1 MKKNSLI
8 EYPAYLLIK
17 LFGLL
22 VISLPLKLN
31 FILGRTMGILGYYLL
46 TKKRRL
52 VKKNLKTAFAKRYGL
67 QELERI
73 AKKAFV
79 SLALN
84 ITETLY
90 IPRIDFRYINKHIR
104 IENQRYLDAALEKG
118 NGVILLAYH
127 MGNWE
132 LANITCGLQGYTYK
146 VLVNEQRYP
155 LLNGLLNRYR
165 ESKGCKT
172 ISRGVALREIL
183 RALKL
188 NEVVAMVGDQG
199 GREGY
204 LSNFFGLPTSTPTGF
219 LRFAQATGASII
231 PAIIVRE
238 RRFYHRIILE
248 NPLER
253 EGADNAN
260 DDVQSLEHYLA
271 ESNRILERFVSLYP
285 QEYFWFYKIWKYSPF
300 RQAAI
305 LSDGKSGH
313 LRQAQAA
320 LKAIHSSQ
328 FSRPA
333 IELMAGPRFAGTV
346 YSNIIEIR
354 FKNKFLK
361 ILAQACNSFGLDISE
376 FCLTKESYTALKEA
390 HADLVIS
397 CGSSLSNIN
406 LVLARENLAKSVCIM
421 NPGRA
426 KGKKFGL
433 VIIPKHDR
441 PHRGKN
447 IVITQGALNLI
458 DEDYL
463 KEQAEI
469 LKSKIG
475 AIGGRPSIGLLVGG
489 DTKKYRL
496 TQSIM
501 YQVIQEIKK
510 ASLDL
515 DADILITTSRRTP
528 EAIEKLLRKEFSDFK
543 NCKLLVIANEKN
555 LPEAVGGILGI
566 AGFILVSA
574 ESISMVSE
582 AVSSGKYVGVFRLK
596 PKGLNFRTRHE
607 LFLKNLETQGYIY
620 SMKKDAIADRIKSLL
635 EGRPA
640 LKVVNDRLLVEA
652 ALRKLL

>member
-46 TKKRRL
+46 KKKRRL
-52 VKKNLKTAFAKRYGL
+52 VKKNLKTAFAKRYSL
-67 QELERI
+67 EEIERI

-104 IENQRYLDAALEKG
+104 IENQSYLDAALEKG

-199 GREGY
+199 GREGC

-219 LRFAQATGASII
+219 LRFAQNTGACII

-248 NPLER
+248 NPIER
-253 EGADNAN
+253 ARADNAN
-260 DDVQSLEHYLA
+260 DDVQNLEHYLA

-313 LRQAQAA
+313 LRQAQAV
-320 LKAIHSSQ
+320 LKAVHSAAGGCAYGASQ
-328 FSRPA
+328 Q
-333 IELMAGPRFAGTV
+333 LTV
-346 YSNIIEIR
+346 HSKIVEIR

-390 HADLVIS
+390 HPDLVIS

-406 LVLARENLAKSVCIM
+406 LALARENLAKSVCIM

-426 KGKKFGL
+426 KRKRFGL

-441 PHRGKN
+441 PPRGKN
-447 IVITQGALNLI
+447 IVITLGALNLI

-469 LKSKIG
+469 LKSRIG
-475 AIGGRPSIGLLVGG
+475 GIGGRPSIGLLIGG

-496 TQSIM
+496 TKSIM
-501 YQVIQEIKK
+501 NRVIQEIKK

-528 EAIEKLLRKEFSDFK
+528 EAIEKLLRKEFSGFK
-543 NCKLLVIANEKN
+543 NCPLLVIANEKN
-555 LPEAVGGILGI
+555 IPEAVGGILGV
-566 AGFILVSA
+566 ADFILVSA

-607 LFLKNLETQGYIY
+607 LFLKNLEARGYIY

-635 EGRPA
+635 QGRPA
-640 LKVVNDRLLVEA
+640 VQKLNDRLLLEA
-652 ALRKLL
+652 ALKKLL

>member
-31 FILGRTMGILGYYLL
+31 FILGRTIGILGYYLL
-46 TKKRRL
+46 KKKRRL
-52 VKKNLKTAFAKRYGL
+52 VKKNLKTAFANSYSLK
-67 QELERI
+67 EIERI

-84 ITETLY
+84 ITEALY

-146 VLVNEQRYP
+146 VIVNEQRYP
-155 LLNGLLNRYR
+155 LVNELLNRYR

-183 RALKL
+183 KALKL

-199 GREGY
+199 GREGC

-219 LRFAQATGASII
+219 IRFAQNTGASII

-248 NPLER
+248 KPIER
-253 EGADNAN
+253 ESADNAN
-260 DDVQSLEHYLA
+260 DDQGNLEHYLA

-300 RQAAI
+300 RQVVI
-305 LSDGKSGH
+305 LSDGKGGH

-320 LKAIHSSQ
+320 LKTISATLRDGPAMPCGGHNSQ
-328 FSRPA
+328 F
-333 IELMAGPRFAGTV
+333 TV
-346 YSNIIEIR
+346 HSNVIEIR

-361 ILAQACNSFGLDISE
+361 ILARACDWFGLDISE
-376 FCLTKESYTALKEA
+376 FCLTKESCAALKEA
-390 HADLVIS
+390 RADLVIS
-397 CGSSLSNIN
+397 CGSGLSSIN
-406 LVLARENLAKSVCIM
+406 LALADENLAKSICIM

-426 KGKKFGL
+426 KRKRFGL

-441 PHRGKN
+441 PHPAKN
-447 IVITQGALNLI
+447 IVITLGALNLI

-469 LKSKIG
+469 LKSKIS
-475 AIGGRPSIGLLVGG
+475 AIGGRSSIGLLIGG

-496 TQSIM
+496 TQGIM
-501 YQVIQEIKK
+501 NQVIQEIKK

-515 DADILITTSRRTP
+515 GADILITTSRRTP
-528 EAIEKLLRKEFSDFK
+528 KAIEKLLRKEFSGFK
-543 NCKLLVIANEKN
+543 NCPLLVIANEKN
-555 LPEAVGGILGI
+555 IPEAVGGILGI
-566 AGFILVSA
+566 ADFILVSA
-574 ESISMVSE
+574 ESVSMVSE

-596 PKGLNFRTRHE
+596 PKGLNFRTRHG

-635 EGRPA
+635 QGRPIA
-640 LKVVNDRLLVEA
+640 KRLNDRFPVEEA
-652 ALRKLL
+652 MRKLL

>member
-8 EYPAYLLIK
+8 EYPAYLIIR
-17 LFGLL
+17 LFGLI

-31 FILGRTMGILGYYLL
+31 FILGRAIGILGYYLL
-46 TKKRRL
+46 KKKRRL
-52 VKKNLKTAFAKRYGL
+52 VKKNLKMAFANSFSLK
-67 QELERI
+67 EIERI

-84 ITETLY
+84 ITEALY

-104 IENQRYLDAALEKG
+104 IENQKYLDAALQKG

-132 LANITCGLQGYTYK
+132 LANITCGLQGYIYK

-155 LLNGLLNRYR
+155 LVNELLNRYR

-199 GREGY
+199 GREGR

-219 LRFAQATGASII
+219 IRFAQNTGASII

-248 NPLER
+248 KPIER
-253 EGADNAN
+253 ESAEDAN
-260 DDVQSLEHYLA
+260 DDQRNLEHYLA
-271 ESNRILERFVSLYP
+271 ESNRILERFVCLYP
-285 QEYFWFYKIWKYSPF
+285 QEYFWFYKVWKYSPF
-300 RQAAI
+300 RQVVI
-305 LSDGKSGH
+305 LSDGKDGH

-320 LKAIHSSQ
+320 LKTVHSAAGGCAYGESQ
-328 FSRPA
+328 Q
-333 IELMAGPRFAGTV
+333 LTV
-346 YSNIIEIR
+346 HSKIVEIR
-354 FKNKFLK
+354 FKNRFAKA
-361 ILAQACNSFGLDISE
+361 LAQIFLLLEIDILE
-376 FCLTKESYTALKEA
+376 FCLTKESYTAFKNVY
-390 HADLVIS
+390 ADLVIS
-397 CGSSLSNIN
+397 CGSGLSNIN
-406 LVLARENLAKSVCIM
+406 LALARENLAKSVCIM
-421 NPGRA
+421 NPGRT
-426 KGKKFGL
+426 KRKRFSL

-441 PHRGKN
+441 PHPAKN
-447 IVITQGALNLI
+447 IAITLGALNLI

-475 AIGGRPSIGLLVGG
+475 TIGGRPSIGLLIGG

-496 TQSIM
+496 TQGIM
-501 YQVIQEIKK
+501 SQAIQEIKK

-515 DADILITTSRRTP
+515 GADILITTSRRTP
-528 EAIEKLLRKEFSDFK
+528 EVIEKLLRKEFSGFK
-543 NCKLLVIANEKN
+543 NCRLLIIANEKN
-555 LPEAVGGILGI
+555 IPEAVGGILGI
-566 AGFILVSA
+566 ADFILVSA

-582 AVSSGKYVGVFRLK
+582 AVSSGKYVGFFRLK

-635 EGRPA
+635 QGRP
-640 LKVVNDRLLVEA
+640 VVKRLNDRLPVEEA
-652 ALRKLL
+652 MRKLL

>member
-8 EYPAYLLIK
+8 EYPAFLLIK
-17 LFGLL
+17 LFGLC
-22 VISLPLKLN
+22 VISSPLKLN

-46 TKKRRL
+46 KKKRRL
-52 VKKNLKTAFAKRYGL
+52 VKKNLKTAFAKRYSL
-67 QELERI
+67 EEIERI

-84 ITETLY
+84 ITETLD

-104 IENQRYLDAALEKG
+104 IENQRYLDAALKKG

-155 LLNGLLNRYR
+155 LLNELLKRYR

-199 GREGY
+199 GREGR
-204 LSNFFGLPTSTPTGF
+204 LSNFFGLPTSTPAGF
-219 LRFAQATGASII
+219 VRFAQATGASII

-248 NPLER
+248 NPLEN
-253 EGADNAN
+253 EGAGNA
-260 DDVQSLEHYLA
+260 DDDLRNLEHYLA
-271 ESNRILERFVSLYP
+271 ESNRILEHFVSLYP

-320 LKAIHSSQ
+320 LK
-328 FSRPA
+328 
-333 IELMAGPRFAGTV
+333 TV
-346 YSNIIEIR
+346 QNSEFIIQSNVIEIR

-361 ILAQACNSFGLDISE
+361 IVAQACDSFGLDISE

-397 CGSSLSNIN
+397 CGSGLSSIN
-406 LVLARENLAKSVCIM
+406 LALARENLAKSVCIM

-426 KGKKFGL
+426 KRKRFGL

-441 PHRGKN
+441 PRRGKN
-447 IVITQGALNLI
+447 IVITLGALNLI
-458 DEDYL
+458 DENYL

-475 AIGGRPSIGLLVGG
+475 AIGARMSLGLLIGG

-496 TQSIM
+496 TQGIM
-501 YQVIQEIKK
+501 NQVIQEIKK

-528 EAIEKLLRKEFSDFK
+528 QVIEKLLRKEFSDFK
-543 NCKLLVIANEKN
+543 NSKLLVIANEKN
-555 LPEAVGGILGI
+555 IPEAVGGILGI
-566 AGFILVSA
+566 ADFILVSA

-607 LFLKNLETQGYIY
+607 LFLKNLEARGYIY
-620 SMKKDAIADRIKSLL
+620 SMKKDAIADRIKSILG
-635 EGRPA
+635 GRPA
-640 LKVVNDRLLVEA
+640 LKRLNDRLLVEE
-652 ALRKLL
+652 ALRRLL

>member
-1 MKKNSLI
+1 MKKNSSI
-8 EYPAYLLIK
+8 EYPAFLLIK
-17 LFGLL
+17 LLGLL

-31 FILGRTMGILGYYLL
+31 FILGRAMGILGYYLL
-46 TKKRRL
+46 KKKRRL
-52 VKKNLKTAFAKRYGL
+52 VKKNLKTAFAKKYSL
-67 QELERI
+67 QELDRI

-104 IENQRYLDAALEKG
+104 IENQSFLDAALKKG

-155 LLNGLLNRYR
+155 LLNKLLNRYR
-165 ESKGCKT
+165 ESKGCKI

-199 GREGY
+199 GREGR

-219 LRFAQATGASII
+219 LRFAQAAGACII

-253 EGADNAN
+253 ERVDNAN
-260 DDVQSLEHYLA
+260 DDEQNLEHYLA

-320 LKAIHSSQ
+320 LKAVHSPCLPDRQ
-328 FSRPA
+328 EEF
-333 IELMAGPRFAGTV
+333 TV
-346 YSNIIEIR
+346 HSNIIEIG

-361 ILAQACNSFGLDISE
+361 ILAQACSSFGLDVSE

-390 HADLVIS
+390 HPDLVVS
-397 CGSSLSNIN
+397 CGSSLADIN
-406 LVLARENLAKSVCIM
+406 LALADENLAKSVCIM
-421 NPGRA
+421 KPPRT
-426 KGKKFGL
+426 KRKRFSL

-441 PHRGKN
+441 PPRGKN

-501 YQVIQEIKK
+501 HQVIQEIKK
-510 ASLDL
+510 ASVDL

-555 LPEAVGGILGI
+555 LPEAVGGVLGI
-566 AGFILVSA
+566 ADFILVSA

-635 EGRPA
+635 RGRPA
-640 LKVVNDRLLVEA
+640 LKGLNDRLLVEA

>member
-17 LFGLL
+17 LFGLC

-46 TKKRRL
+46 KKKRRL
-52 VKKNLKTAFAKRYGL
+52 VKKNLKTAFAKKYSL
-67 QELERI
+67 EEIERI

-79 SLALN
+79 SLSLN
-84 ITETLY
+84 ITETLD

-104 IENQRYLDAALEKG
+104 IENQGYLDAALKKG

-132 LANITCGLQGYTYK
+132 LANITCGLHGYTYK

-155 LLNGLLNRYR
+155 LLNELLKRYR

-199 GREGY
+199 GRDGR

-219 LRFAQATGASII
+219 VRFAQATGASII

-248 NPLER
+248 KPLEK
-253 EGADNAN
+253 EGAGNAN
-260 DDVQSLEHYLA
+260 DDERNLEHYLS

-285 QEYFWFYKIWKYSPF
+285 QEYFWFYKIWKYSPS
-300 RQAAI
+300 RQATI

-313 LRQAQAA
+313 LRQAQAV
-320 LKAIHSSQ
+320 LK
-328 FSRPA
+328 
-333 IELMAGPRFAGTV
+333 TV
-346 YSNIIEIR
+346 YRLPFTVYHNSIEIR
-354 FKNKFLK
+354 FRNQFFKV
-361 ILAQACNSFGLDISE
+361 LAQVCFFFGFDLSE
-376 FCLTKESYTALKEA
+376 LCLLRESYIALKEA
-390 HADLVIS
+390 HPDLVIS
-397 CGSSLSNIN
+397 CGSSLAGIN
-406 LVLARENLAKSVCIM
+406 LALAGENLAKSVCIM
-421 NPGRA
+421 NPASA
-426 KGKKFGL
+426 KRKRFDL
-433 VIIPKHDR
+433 VIMPKHDR
-441 PHRGKN
+441 PRRKKN
-447 IVITQGALNLI
+447 IVITLGALNLI

-475 AIGGRPSIGLLVGG
+475 DISARPSIGLLIGG

-496 TQSIM
+496 TQGIM
-501 YQVIQEIKK
+501 NQVIQEIKK

-528 EAIEKLLRKEFSDFK
+528 QAIEKLLRKEFSGFK
-543 NCKLLVIANEKN
+543 NSKLLVIANEKN
-555 LPEAVGGILGI
+555 IPEAVGGILGI
-566 AGFILVSA
+566 ADFILVSA

-607 LFLKNLETQGYIY
+607 LFLKNLESGGYIY
-620 SMKKDAIADRIKSLL
+620 SMKKDAIADRIKSTLSA
-635 EGRPA
+635 RPA
-640 LKVVNDRLLVEA
+640 LKRLNDRLLVEE

>member
-17 LFGLL
+17 LLGLP

-31 FILGRTMGILGYYLL
+31 FILGRAMGILGYYLL
-46 TKKRRL
+46 KKKRRL
-52 VKKNLKTAFAKRYGL
+52 VKKNLKTAFAKKYSL
-67 QELERI
+67 QELDRI

-104 IENQRYLDAALEKG
+104 IENQGYLDAALKKG

-155 LLNGLLNRYR
+155 LLNKLLNRYR

-183 RALKL
+183 RVLKL

-199 GREGY
+199 GREGR

-219 LRFAQATGASII
+219 LRFARATGACII

-253 EGADNAN
+253 EHVDNAN
-260 DDVQSLEHYLA
+260 DDEQNLEHYLA

-300 RQAAI
+300 RQAVI

-313 LRQAQAA
+313 LRQAQAV
-320 LKAIHSSQ
+320 LKIVNSLQ
-328 FSRPA
+328 F
-333 IELMAGPRFAGTV
+333 TV

-354 FKNKFLK
+354 FRNKFLK
-361 ILAQACNSFGLDISE
+361 ILARACSSFGLDVSE
-376 FCLTKESYTALKEA
+376 FCLAKESYTALKEA
-390 HADLVIS
+390 HPDLVVS
-397 CGSSLSNIN
+397 CGSSLVDIN
-406 LVLARENLAKSVCIM
+406 LALADENLAKSVCIM
-421 NPGRA
+421 KPPRA
-426 KGKKFGL
+426 KRKKFGL

-441 PHRGKN
+441 PPPGKN

-475 AIGGRPSIGLLVGG
+475 AIDGRPSIGLLVGG

-501 YQVIQEIKK
+501 HQVIQEIKK

-555 LPEAVGGILGI
+555 IPEAVGGILGI
-566 AGFILVSA
+566 SDFILVSA

-582 AVSSGKYVGVFRLK
+582 AVNSGKYVGFFRLK

-607 LFLKNLETQGYIY
+607 LFLKNIETQGYIY

-640 LKVVNDRLLVEA
+640 LKGLNDDRLLVEA

>member
-46 TKKRRL
+46 KKKRRL
-52 VKKNLKTAFAKRYGL
+52 VKKNLKTAFAKRYSL
-67 QELERI
+67 EEIERI

-104 IENQRYLDAALEKG
+104 IENQSYLDAALEKG

-199 GREGY
+199 GREGC

-219 LRFAQATGASII
+219 VRFARNTGACII

-248 NPLER
+248 NPIER
-253 EGADNAN
+253 ERADNAN
-260 DDVQSLEHYLA
+260 DDVQNLEHYLA

-320 LKAIHSSQ
+320 LKAVHSSQ
-328 FSRPA
+328 F
-333 IELMAGPRFAGTV
+333 IV
-346 YSNIIEIR
+346 HSNIIEIG

-390 HADLVIS
+390 HPDLVIS

-406 LVLARENLAKSVCIM
+406 LALARENLAKSVCIM

-426 KGKKFGL
+426 KRKRFSL

-441 PHRGKN
+441 PPRGKN
-447 IVITQGALNLI
+447 IVITLGALNLI

-469 LKSKIG
+469 LKSR
-475 AIGGRPSIGLLVGG
+475 IGGIGKKTSLGLLIGG

-496 TQSIM
+496 TQRIM
-501 YQVIQEIKK
+501 NPVIQEIKK

-528 EAIEKLLRKEFSDFK
+528 EAIEKLVRKEFSGFK
-543 NCKLLVIANEKN
+543 NSKLLVIANEKN
-555 LPEAVGGILGI
+555 IPEAVGGILGV
-566 AGFILVSA
+566 ADFILVSA

-596 PKGLNFRTRHE
+596 PKGLNFRARHE
-607 LFLKNLETQGYIY
+607 LFLKNLETQGCIY

-635 EGRPA
+635 QGRPA
-640 LKVVNDRLLVEA
+640 VQRLNDRLLVEA
-652 ALRKLL
+652 AVRKLL

>member
-22 VISLPLKLN
+22 VISFPLKLN
-31 FILGRTMGILGYYLL
+31 FILGQTIGILGYYLL
-46 TKKRRL
+46 KKKRRL
-52 VKKNLKTAFAKRYGL
+52 VKKNLKTAFAQRYS
-67 QELERI
+67 LEEIEGI

-104 IENQRYLDAALEKG
+104 IENQSYLDDALKKG
-118 NGVILLAYH
+118 KGVILLAYH

-155 LLNGLLNRYR
+155 LVNELLNRYR

-199 GREGY
+199 GREGC

-219 LRFAQATGASII
+219 VRFAQNAGACII

-248 NPLER
+248 HPLER
-253 EGADNAN
+253 ERADNAN
-260 DDVQSLEHYLA
+260 DDRQNLGHYLS

-300 RQAAI
+300 RQAVI

-320 LKAIHSSQ
+320 LKAVHSSQ
-328 FSRPA
+328 F
-333 IELMAGPRFAGTV
+333 TV
-346 YSNIIEIR
+346 HSNVVEIK
-354 FKNKFLK
+354 FKNQFARM
-361 ILAQACNSFGLDISE
+361 LAQVGFFFGLDLSE

-397 CGSSLSNIN
+397 CGSSLANIN
-406 LVLARENLAKSVCIM
+406 LALARENLAKSVCIM

-426 KGKKFGL
+426 KGKRFGL

-441 PHRGKN
+441 PHPGKN
-447 IVITQGALNLI
+447 ILITLGALNLI

-463 KEQAEI
+463 KKQAEI
-469 LKSKIG
+469 LKSRIG
-475 AIGGRPSIGLLVGG
+475 TIGGRPSIGLLIGG

-501 YQVIQEIKK
+501 NPVIQEIKK

-528 EAIEKLLRKEFSDFK
+528 KAIEKLLEREFSGFK
-543 NCKLLVIANEKN
+543 NSKLLVIANEKN
-555 LPEAVGGILGI
+555 IPQAVGGILGI
-566 AGFILVSA
+566 ADFILVSA

-582 AVSSGKYVGVFRLK
+582 AASSGEYVGVFRLK

-620 SMKKDAIADRIKSLL
+620 SMKKEAIADSIKSLL
-635 EGRPA
+635 QGRP
-640 LKVVNDRLLVEA
+640 VVQRLSDMLLVGEA
-652 ALRKLL
+652 VKKLL